1 MKRYYQKNCR
11 SFAAFL
17 VVNLLAAASSVLMS
31 FLLGLFADSAMEG
44 DFSRVGKIAL
54 VTLCYLFVE
63 TGFSFLMEYTRDV
76 FVQRIGRDLRA
87 DAVRKIE
94 RLSETE
100 KSKTDD
106 GSLFSLM
113 NNDIDTIQQEYLASL
128 GAIYFQICCFVL
140 AVGSALV
147 IQPLMTLIM
156 ILVSILPVVFPK
168 LTEKRLQ
175 SYKEAEQQAKAQYA
189 STLTQIFSGF
199 LALRVFH
206 AFDGINRFH
215 DEANDG
221 LCQKKIDFRRIRS
234 ILYAGAYGC
243 GNLVFLGTWVVGLFF
258 AAKGLVTLP
267 ALIAFSQLMTFVAGP
282 VQIISERYA
291 ATVAAAAVCKRVR
304 SFLNAPTDETIG
316 WGDLPLDKIE
326 SIALRDICCRKDEH
340 EILRHIDVTIS
351 KGARVALLGESG
363 SGKSTLLKV
372 LAAMCT
378 ADGAYEINGHPVRD
392 YDYTEFRRQVTLLPQ
407 KSFVFRASIRDNVS
421 MFSGSAQEDEAL
433 EQVLVRT
440 GLSKWYAARGASMD
454 TQIGSDA
461 HALSGGEERRLD
473 LARTLW
479 KRGSLVM
486 LDEPTSGLDEKTRM
500 ALEQQILE
508 IPCDL
513 LIVAMHNYSP
523 EFLKRFTHVLHI
535 QNGALAAAP

>member
-113 NNDIDTIQQEYLASL
+113 NNDIDTIQQEYLSSL

-168 LTEKRLQ
+168 LTEKR
-175 SYKEAEQQAKAQYA
+175 
-189 STLTQIFSGF
+189 
-199 LALRVFH
+199 
-206 AFDGINRFH
+206 
-215 DEANDG
+215 
-221 LCQKKIDFRRIRS
+221 QK
-234 ILYAGAYGC
+234 G
-243 GNLVFLGTWVVGLFF
+243 
-258 AAKGLVTLP
+258 
-267 ALIAFSQLMTFVAGP
+267 
-282 VQIISERYA
+282 
-291 ATVAAAAVCKRVR
+291 
-304 SFLNAPTDETIG
+304 
-316 WGDLPLDKIE
+316 
-326 SIALRDICCRKDEH
+326 
-340 EILRHIDVTIS
+340 
-351 KGARVALLGESG
+351 
-363 SGKSTLLKV
+363 
-372 LAAMCT
+372 
-378 ADGAYEINGHPVRD
+378 
-392 YDYTEFRRQVTLLPQ
+392 
-407 KSFVFRASIRDNVS
+407 
-421 MFSGSAQEDEAL
+421 
-433 EQVLVRT
+433 
-440 GLSKWYAARGASMD
+440 
-454 TQIGSDA
+454 
-461 HALSGGEERRLD
+461 
-473 LARTLW
+473 
-479 KRGSLVM
+479 
-486 LDEPTSGLDEKTRM
+486 
-500 ALEQQILE
+500 
-508 IPCDL
+508 
-513 LIVAMHNYSP
+513 
-523 EFLKRFTHVLHI
+523 
-535 QNGALAAAP
+535 

>member
-1 MKRYYQKNCR
+1 
-11 SFAAFL
+11 
-17 VVNLLAAASSVLMS
+17 MS
-31 FLLGLFADSAMEG
+31 FLLGLFADSAIEG
-44 DFSRVGKIAL
+44 DFSRVWKIAL
-54 VTLCYLFVE
+54 VTLCYLVVE
-63 TGFSFLMEYTRDV
+63 TGFSFLMDYTRDV

-87 DAVRKIE
+87 DTVRKIE

-106 GSLFSLM
+106 GQLLSLM
-113 NNDIDTIQQEYLASL
+113 NNDIDTIQQEYLASI

-199 LALRVFH
+199 LPLRIFH

-221 LCQKKIDFRRIRS
+221 LCKKKLDFRRIRS

-267 ALIAFSQLMTFVAGP
+267 ALIAFAQLMTFVAGP

-304 SFLNAPTDETIG
+304 SFLDAPTDETIG
-316 WGDLPLDKIE
+316 WGDRPLDKIE
-326 SIALRDICCRKDEH
+326 SITLRDICCRKDAH
-340 EILRHIDVTIS
+340 EILRHIDVTIPQ
-351 KGARVALLGESG
+351 GARVALLGESG

-378 ADGAYEINGHPVRD
+378 ADGDYEINGHPVHD
-392 YDYTEFRRQVTLLPQ
+392 YDYTAFRRQVTLLLQ
-407 KSFVFRASIRDNVS
+407 KSFVFSASIRDNVS
-421 MFSGSAQEDEAL
+421 MFSGSAQDDKAL
-433 EQVLVRT
+433 EQVLARA

-479 KRGSLVM
+479 RHGSLVM
-486 LDEPTSGLDEKTRM
+486 LDEPTSGLDEKTRIS
-500 ALEQQILE
+500 LEKQILE
-508 IPCDL
+508 IPCGM

-523 EFLKRFTHVLHI
+523 TFLEEFTHI
-535 QNGALAAAP
+535 FYIRNGEICAAP

>member
-1 MKRYYQKNCR
+1 MKRYYRKNR
-11 SFAAFL
+11 SSVALFL
-17 VVNLLAAASSVLMS
+17 MSNLLAAGSSVFMS
-31 FLLGLFADSAMEG
+31 FLLGTFADSAMEG
-44 DFSRVGKIAL
+44 DLSRVWKIAL
-54 VTLCYLFVE
+54 VTLFYLCIE
-63 TGFSFLMEYTRDV
+63 TFFAFLLDYSRDIV
-76 FVQRIGRDLRA
+76 VQRVGRGLRA

-94 RLSETE
+94 ALSYME
-100 KSKTDD
+100 KSEKDD
-106 GSLFSLM
+106 GACLSLVQ
-113 NNDIDTIQQEYLASL
+113 NDVDTIQQDYVAAL
-128 GAIYFQICCFVL
+128 GEIYFQICCFVL

-199 LALRVFH
+199 LPLRIFH

-221 LCQKKIDFRRIRS
+221 LCKKKLDFRRIRS

-267 ALIAFSQLMTFVAGP
+267 ALIAFAQLMTFVAGP

-304 SFLNAPTDETIG
+304 SFLDAPTDETIG
-316 WGDLPLDKIE
+316 WGDRPLDKIE
-326 SIALRDICCRKDEH
+326 SITLRDICCRKDAH
-340 EILRHIDVTIS
+340 EILRHIDVTIPQ
-351 KGARVALLGESG
+351 GARVALLGESG

-378 ADGAYEINGHPVRD
+378 ADGDYEINGHPVHD
-392 YDYTEFRRQVTLLPQ
+392 YDYTAFRRQVTLLLQ
-407 KSFVFRASIRDNVS
+407 KSFVFSASIRDNVS
-421 MFSGSAQEDEAL
+421 MFSGSAQDDKAL
-433 EQVLVRT
+433 EQVLARA

-479 KRGSLVM
+479 RHGSLVM
-486 LDEPTSGLDEKTRM
+486 LDEPTSGLDEKTRIS
-500 ALEQQILE
+500 LEKQILE
-508 IPCDL
+508 IPCGM

-523 EFLKRFTHVLHI
+523 TFLEEFTHI
-535 QNGALAAAP
+535 FYIRNGEICAAP

>member
-11 SFAAFL
+11 SFAVFL

-189 STLTQIFSGF
+189 SALTQIFSGF

-291 ATVAAAAVCKRVR
+291 TTVAAAAVCKRVR

-316 WGDLPLDKIE
+316 WGGLPLDKIE
-326 SIALRDICCRKDEH
+326 SITLRDICCRKEEH

-433 EQVLVRT
+433 EQVLART

-479 KRGSLVM
+479 KHGSLVM

-523 EFLKRFTHVLHI
+523 EFLKRFTHVLHL
-535 QNGALAAAP
+535 QNGVLAASP